1 MDFNL
6 VDGFWKKSIFR
17 AAPTPWARREGTQL
31 SKARKQSRE
40 KSESNE
46 IFADDE
52 FESEDFVEHMDDKGA
67 SHKTPHSRG
76 GWRRLEELK
85 EQKMLRDQ
93 LLELKDWDELE
104 EP

>member
-1 MDFNL
+1 M
-6 VDGFWKKSIFR
+6 
-17 AAPTPWARREGTQL
+17 
-31 SKARKQSRE
+31 SKARKQTRE

-46 IFADDE
+46 IFADEE
-52 FESEDFVEHMDDKGA
+52 FDSEDFVENMEDKGA
-67 SHKTPHSRG
+67 SHKAPQSRG

-93 LLELKDWDELE
+93 LLELKDWDETE

>member
-1 MDFNL
+1 MEK
-6 VDGFWKKSIFR
+6 VYISSG
-17 AAPTPWARREGTQL
+17 AHPWASSEDKQL

-52 FESEDFVEHMDDKGA
+52 FDSEDFVEQVDDKGA
-67 SHKTPHSRG
+67 AHKVPHSRG

-93 LLELKDWDELE
+93 LLELKDWDELDE
-104 EP
+104 S